1 MNEYDMVDYVG
12 RIRRQ
17 LSCLIVKNRVI
28 PSQLRTRPNTV
39 TMHHDKV
46 IDQDEFLIKIRLLLV
61 AYFTTRAIHYNNEV
75 TNSYTD
81 LSFTN
86 SQDDNQ
92 KDTVM
97 QICKKKIKNTLIS
110 TIEVII
116 NEITK
121 DYKAYI
127 LSFQDILEQN
137 PDLFSVVVY
146 DDMEDEQ
153 HQTSE

>member
-1 MNEYDMVDYVG
+1 
-12 RIRRQ
+12 
-17 LSCLIVKNRVI
+17 
-28 PSQLRTRPNTV
+28 
-39 TMHHDKV
+39 
-46 IDQDEFLIKIRLLLV
+46 
-61 AYFTTRAIHYNNEV
+61 
-75 TNSYTD
+75 
-81 LSFTN
+81 
-86 SQDDNQ
+86 
-92 KDTVM
+92 M